1 MLCDGDHRRSKFLTV
16 LSFSE
21 PPQGAPEEEGGGKG
35 VVESAG
41 PAVLWSLASN
51 EAFADRR
58 IGI

>member
-1 MLCDGDHRRSKFLTV
+1 MEIIGEANFSLHFLH
-16 LSFSE
+16 SE
-21 PPQGAPEEEGGGKG
+21 PPQGAPEEEDWGKG

-58 IGI
+58 VGI